1 LEMIAIVVLAAIFM
15 AGLGLYGL
23 VSPQGLAGF
32 ASRWRSERGLWTA
45 AVIRVVFGIV
55 LWQVAPSS
63 RAPLALQILA
73 AVTVAAGIALPFLG
87 LARFVAVLDWW
98 AGRRLSRE
106 PGRGWRRVLG
116 CFCYGRRLDKSRQST
131 SLSLKPG
138 VGQT

>member
-1 LEMIAIVVLAAIFM
+1 MIAIVVLAAIFI

-55 LWQVAPSS
+55 LWQAAPSS

-73 AVTVAAGIALPFLG
+73 SVTVAAGIALPFLG

-98 AGRRLSRE
+98 AGR
-106 PGRGWRRVLG
+106 PAAFRRAWA
-116 CFCYGRRLDKSRQST
+116 
-131 SLSLKPG
+131 G
-138 VGQT
+138 VAAGFGLFLLWAAVG